1 MITEFQDG
9 FITKTKLN
17 ELVGGINANSE
28 RLAELDVIVL
38 TGNTTKTVGVG
49 GDFATL
55 NLAINWCKKVIP
67 NGYKATLNILT
78 GTIIQE
84 YLNFSNVNLRF
95 VEITSIDS
103 TVTIDGNYL
112 IPNLIS
118 TYAPFIYSVSSIVP
132 KISFNNT
139 LINEPATS
147 NGVFAF
153 LDKSEMELN
162 YDLTLS
168 GYILNIRLENHSKLT
183 APSVNILN
191 GTQGVLLFNNSIA
204 NMQYSTIS
212 TTSTGVYS
220 SWGSNANVVGSTSTA
235 TLGFHVSEGGFMEA
249 HGTVGNLSKTENVLT
264 SNGIIFK

>member
-1 MITEFQDG
+1 MITQFENG
-9 FITKTKLN
+9 FITKSKLN
-17 ELVGGINANSE
+17 ELVDGINANSE
-28 RLAELDVIVL
+28 GIVDIKTKSDNIIVL
-38 TGNTTKTVGVG
+38 TGDITKTVGSG

-67 NGYKATLNILT
+67 NGYKVKLNILT

-84 YLNFSNVNLRF
+84 YLNFLNVDLGF
-95 VEITSIDS
+95 VEITSVDT
-103 TVTIDGNYL
+103 TVIIDGNYL
-112 IPNLIS
+112 IPNLILAS
-118 TYAPFIYSVSSIVP
+118 APFIYSVSSVVP

-191 GTQGVLLFNNSIA
+191 
-204 NMQYSTIS
+204 
-212 TTSTGVYS
+212 
-220 SWGSNANVVGSTSTA
+220 
-235 TLGFHVSEGGFMEA
+235 
-249 HGTVGNLSKTENVLT
+249 
-264 SNGIIFK
+264 